1 VHERGGRDRDR
12 GGGRRDRGGR
22 GGRRERGEHAGG
34 RPGKPGVAVGTTA
47 NKPEL
52 VETVPIVAERGKGRR
67 VVLAFGPQTA
77 TDAPFPDLAPGDR
90 LRVFAE
96 LEVTTDAHD
105 ANHPGRI
112 GNPYAYAPEVTA
124 SLMLASGPDQ
134 VEAKEGRAIELAR
147 PWRRQVS
154 HEHHHAVVTF
164 DDAALDLPPGGLP
177 WRGPAHVNLV
187 LSASSPQ
194 AKQGDV
200 LLIGQNEKTPVV
212 VQDMAGIRVVRLR
225 GRGGQDD
232 PPVRETACLCAGVPV
247 AKTETVVLS
256 HQLDDLQAGEQLLVR
271 ANLVTD
277 ASPLG
282 YPARISTRLFLAES
296 RDQVQP
302 GGSAKDVASWKGQLS
317 KFTGF
322 NCIPADGPQTS
333 RKFGVVAIRQ
343 APGRPLFVN
352 MVAVS
357 AAPFGGAGGADQ
369 LPIDTAKSF
378 LEITRYPPPT
388 VG

>member
-12 GGGRRDRGGR
+12 GGGRRDRGA
-22 GGRRERGEHAGG
+22 RRERGAHAGG
-34 RPGKPGVAVGTTA
+34 RQAKPGVAIGTTT

-52 VETVPIVAERGKGRR
+52 IETVPIVPERGKGRR
-67 VVLAFGPQTA
+67 VALAFAPETA

-112 GNPYAYAPEVTA
+112 GNAYSYAPEVTA
-124 SLMLASGPDQ
+124 SLLLASGPDQ
-134 VEAKEGRAIELAR
+134 VEAKDGRAIELAR
-147 PWRRQVS
+147 PWRRKVS
-154 HEHHHAVVTF
+154 HEQHHAVVTF

-225 GRGGQDD
+225 GRGQQDD
-232 PPVRETACLCAGVPV
+232 RPVRETACLCAGIPV

-343 APGRPLFVN
+343 APGRPLFVS

-357 AAPFGGAGGADQ
+357 AAPLGGSGSADQ

-378 LEITRYPPPT
+378 LEITRYPAPT
-388 VG
+388 TG

>member
-1 VHERGGRDRDR
+1 
-12 GGGRRDRGGR
+12 
-22 GGRRERGEHAGG
+22 
-34 RPGKPGVAVGTTA
+34 
-47 NKPEL
+47 
-52 VETVPIVAERGKGRR
+52 
-67 VVLAFGPQTA
+67 
-77 TDAPFPDLAPGDR
+77 
-90 LRVFAE
+90 
-96 LEVTTDAHD
+96 
-105 ANHPGRI
+105 
-112 GNPYAYAPEVTA
+112 
-124 SLMLASGPDQ
+124 M
-134 VEAKEGRAIELAR
+134 
-147 PWRRQVS
+147 
-154 HEHHHAVVTF
+154 
-164 DDAALDLPPGGLP
+164 
-177 WRGPAHVNLV
+177 
-187 LSASSPQ
+187 
-194 AKQGDV
+194 

-225 GRGGQDD
+225 GRGRQDD

-256 HQLDDLQAGEQLLVR
+256 HELDELQAGEQLLVR

-357 AAPFGGAGGADQ
+357 AAPFGGGGGADQ

-378 LEITRYPPPT
+378 LEITRYPAPT
-388 VG
+388 AG